1 MRSLKFT
8 KVAFLLDPL
17 LTLWAFPQTFWLLIF
32 TNSSIPLVGKSVS
45 FIKDFFHFV
54 EFIKVS
60 KLDDIDLLVSFDVV
74 SLFSTVHILEVI
86 NIMNS
91 EVAVEIASLVELCLR
106 STFFAFQG
114 VVYEQV
120 EGVAMGS
127 SLSTVIASL

>member
-1 MRSLKFT
+1 MGFLRDIKR
-8 KVAFLLDPL
+8 AFLLDPL